1 MAPTFGPVE
10 LVAFAFPH
18 DRVPDEVKAQIALLV
33 LTEQVRIIDLI
44 VVRHPDD
51 ETLDVIELSDLAGE
65 LQLTETELVGSG
77 IAGQE
82 DIDAIAGDLEVGSS
96 ALVLVLEHIWSAG
109 VADAV
114 RNRGGVLI
122 AAERIPAEVVSAV
135 VELAELDASIEN

>member
-33 LTEQVRIIDLI
+33 VTEQVRIIDLI

-51 ETLDVIELSDLAGE
+51 ETLDVIELSELAGE

-114 RNRGGVLI
+114 RNSGGVLI